1 MDLRIG
7 IAPHGQ
13 VALRVVSRQKDVFG
27 GMAAAEKPEMVREV
41 TMRAMLDTMFTLL
54 ATFM

>member
-1 MDLRIG
+1 MNLRIG
-7 IAPHGQ
+7 IAPDGQ
-13 VALRVVSRQKDVFG
+13 VALRVVSRQKTSSAVWLPLRNP
-27 GMAAAEKPEMVREV
+27 KWVREV